1 MVDAAIY
8 SEMKGGIHPW
18 FTGLA
23 VVGGVYVF
31 GVVGA
36 VYGPL
41 ALCVLYVLVSLY
53 STFMQVV
60 DFVFSSECVSNNQP
74 FFALSR
80 HMIILEYIATLAL
93 HC

>member
-1 MVDAAIY
+1 MITNVAIFINYNCIKVAPSWLVDAAIY

-41 ALCVLYVLVSLY
+41 VLCVLYVIITLY
-53 STFMQVV
+53 TSYIQVI
-60 DFVFSSECVSNNQP
+60 Q
-74 FFALSR
+74 L
-80 HMIILEYIATLAL
+80 LE
-93 HC
+93 

>member
-1 MVDAAIY
+1 MFPQVAPSWLVDAAIY
-8 SEMKGGIHPW
+8 SEMKGGLHPW

-41 ALCVLYVLVSLY
+41 ALCLVYVLVNMY
-53 STFMQVV
+53 STFMQGGH
-60 DFVFSSECVSNNQP
+60 DNNMDVTRTIFQRP
-74 FFALSR
+74 SR
-80 HMIILEYIATLAL
+80 SGTGV
-93 HC
+93 